1 MTSSPLELFVLL
13 VAVHFVADYP
23 LQTDFVAKFKCRAAS
38 LPAVPWYYV
47 MAGHAATHGLGVG
60 LATGSVGIG
69 CLEAVAHFGI
79 DVLKCDGLTNIHVD
93 QLLHVLCKAAWVAL
107 VFVR

>member
-1 MTSSPLELFVLL
+1 MTLSPIELFVLL
-13 VAVHFVADYP
+13 VAVHLVADYP
-23 LQTDFVAKFKCRAAS
+23 LQTDFVAKFKSPAVS

-60 LATGSVGIG
+60 LAVGSTWVG
-69 CLEAVAHFGI
+69 CLEAAAHFGI
-79 DVLKCDGLTNIHVD
+79 DVLKCRGRTSIHTD